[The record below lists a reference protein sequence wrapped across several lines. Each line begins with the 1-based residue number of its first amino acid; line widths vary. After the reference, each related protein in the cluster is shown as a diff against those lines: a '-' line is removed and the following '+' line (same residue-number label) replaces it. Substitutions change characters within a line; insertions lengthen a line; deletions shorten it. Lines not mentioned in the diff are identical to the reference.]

1 MISFYRTLLWISTI
15 LVLINVLHPGRTDS
29 KGGHY
34 NRSTG
39 EYHYHHGYSEHQHY
53 DMDGDG
59 KKDCPYDFDDKTN
72 HNSGSNSSGNYY
84 SGSQTGL
91 DDSQNEENSIE
102 TDNRTKWLI
111 VLLIALLGVFVTS
124 GLFIIQKNSEYTGY
138 SHSLKKGFTKGIDT
152 IVQANYIPPKGVDT
166 IHLNYLNIDET
177 IKRESEIQDHLWRI
191 QNQYKEKTDRVSSA
205 ITIFFIVSGIAC
217 IAIIFAI
224 LFIFVFKESPWVA
237 LIAATILSLIAYVKV
252 FVRIA
257 AKNEE
262 IDETFKKYITSYAN
276 IETYK
281 LCDKLLNS
289 FDDLNQF
296 IGIPPHVTFVN
307 QMPSTSSVENS
318 SMPYGSFT
326 RFIAPYAGKCFHQKE
341 GCSGAFH
348 PVNLY
353 SVINNRTPCSK
364 CAYSDNN
371 RSVPEWYQYYIKLN
385 VIIEKKKNAKL

>member
-1 MISFYRTLLWISTI
+1 MFFRGLLNVLLIISIIAPLPSF
-15 LVLINVLHPGRTDS
+15 LHPGRTDS
-29 KGGHY
+29 NGGHY
-34 NRSTG
+34 DRSTG
-39 EYHYHHGYSEHQHY
+39 EYHYHHGYSAHQHY

-59 KKDCPYDFDDKTN
+59 KKDCPYDFHDKTN

-84 SGSQTGL
+84 SDAQVGL
-91 DDSQNEENSIE
+91 DNSKNVE
-102 TDNRTKWLI
+102 TDNRAKWLI
-111 VLLIALLGVFVTS
+111 VLLIALLVVFIIS
-124 GLFIIQKNSEYTGY
+124 ALFIIQKNSEYTGY
-138 SHSLKKGFTKGIDT
+138 SHSFKKGFTKGIDT
-152 IVQANYIPPKGVDT
+152 IVQANYIPPKEVDA
-166 IHLNYLNIDET
+166 IHLNYLYIDET
-177 IKRESEIQDHLWRI
+177 IKRESEIQDHLRRI

-205 ITIFFIVSGIAC
+205 ITKFLIIIGIAC

-252 FVRIA
+252 LARID
-257 AKNEE
+257 AKHGE

-307 QMPSTSSVENS
+307 QMPSTCSVENS

-326 RFIAPYAGKCFHQKE
+326 RFITPYSGKCFHQKE

-364 CAYSDNN
+364 CAYSDHNC
-371 RSVPEWYQYYIKLN
+371 SVPEWYQYYIKLN
-385 VIIEKKKNAKL
+385 EIIEKKKKAKL